1 MAKARCEHGVLW
13 YRECLEHGLDP
24 ERILVMIEDD
34 KRLTG
39 SVGGVVKWSML
50 KATAAKI
57 IQ

>member
-39 SVGGVVKWSML
+39 SVGGVTGGERTSAW
-50 KATAAKI
+50 
-57 IQ
+57 